1 VVQLKNLILYSLII
15 TSLSGCFI
23 GLPSGIANN
32 GCSPITG
39 CTSKDYY
46 QPGRGVW
53 ADDASLSKS
62 KIGAGLGVV
71 AGVLATHGSGDPLLI
86 SAAAVAG
93 LVVGYQ
99 IGDTFDKVDQ
109 MYATMILTQSLDVN
123 SNFQST
129 TWKHPTKN
137 IAVNAMPVSS
147 EGECREFITSVQ
159 VNKELEQMRGTAC
172 LINNEWQLKEI
183 Y

>member
-1 VVQLKNLILYSLII
+1 MVQLKNLILYSLIVL
-15 TSLSGCFI
+15 SLGGCLLS

-32 GCSPITG
+32 GCSSITG
-39 CTSKDYY
+39 CTSKDFY

-93 LVVGYQ
+93 LVV
-99 IGDTFDKVDQ
+99 
-109 MYATMILTQSLDVN
+109 
-123 SNFQST
+123 
-129 TWKHPTKN
+129 
-137 IAVNAMPVSS
+137 
-147 EGECREFITSVQ
+147 
-159 VNKELEQMRGTAC
+159 
-172 LINNEWQLKEI
+172 
-183 Y
+183 